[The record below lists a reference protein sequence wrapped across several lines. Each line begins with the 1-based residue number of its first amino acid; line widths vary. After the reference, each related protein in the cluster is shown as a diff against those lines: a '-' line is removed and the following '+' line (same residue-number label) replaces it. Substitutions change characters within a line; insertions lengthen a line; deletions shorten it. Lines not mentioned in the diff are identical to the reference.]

1 MMLMPLVVRPRYLLL
16 KRLRSPW
23 GSALGSG
30 RILLVRNPKWSS
42 FLYEKSTISKK
53 KKCFQLPCAKEHFT
67 GKQKLSTL
75 HRDGNQQIEVRDV
88 RQEQP
93 NCPQLFP

>member
-53 KKCFQLPCAKEHFT
+53 KSAFNCRVQKSISQESKNFQLYT
-67 GKQKLSTL
+67 GMGTSKLKL
-75 HRDGNQQIEVRDV
+75 EM
-88 RQEQP
+88 
-93 NCPQLFP
+93 